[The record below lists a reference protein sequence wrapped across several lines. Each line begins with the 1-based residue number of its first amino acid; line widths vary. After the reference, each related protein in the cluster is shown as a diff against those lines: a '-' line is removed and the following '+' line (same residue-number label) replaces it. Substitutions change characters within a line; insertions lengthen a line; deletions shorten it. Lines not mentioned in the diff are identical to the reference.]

1 MTIHSHPLA
10 RDSFPKQLSNL
21 GFYRRRFD
29 WVARRIHAC
38 MLWSFIIL
46 FFFINNIPYR
56 ICSVAAPRQYFSH
69 ILANKGSPQRD
80 HRVVQSYIFFRRLR
94 KRQLLIASSW
104 TLMKVPRQHQWLFRV
119 WTNAWPGLVPHWS
132 LTATGGPWKPTT
144 SPLLTRLVSSC
155 WCQIPGQDEQK

>member
-21 GFYRRRFD
+21 CFHRWQFD

-38 MLWSFIIL
+38 MLWSFISI
-46 FFFINNIPYR
+46 FFLINSIPYR
-56 ICSVAAPRQYFSH
+56 ICSVATPRQYFSH
-69 ILANKGSPQRD
+69 NLANKGSPQRD
-80 HRVVQSYIFFRRLR
+80 QRVAQSYVFLWRLK

-104 TLMKVPRQHQWLFRV
+104 TLMKVPWQYQWLFRV
-119 WTNAWPGLVPHWS
+119 WTDGWPGLVPHSS

-144 SPLLTRLVSSC
+144 SLQLARLVSSC
-155 WCQIPGQDEQK
+155 WCQTPG